1 MPFQNSFSSLDRF
14 VPKRD
19 RADLLALVGEVDLS
33 SVHLHFDYVFLLSS
47 LCSLAVFG
55 LSYWL
60 KSPSTDTPHAD

>member
-1 MPFQNSFSSLDRF
+1 MAMYFAACVILTLRF

-19 RADLLALVGEVDLS
+19 RADLLMMVGEVDLS
-33 SVHLHFDYVFLLSS
+33 YVHLHFDYVFLLSS

-60 KSPSTDTPHAD
+60 